1 MKKRIISGVLALSI
15 LFGAYFLFNG
25 ERAAEKT
32 LFAFDTV
39 VEISLRGRDREKALE
54 KCEEEIK
61 RLHAELDAEGSGAIA
76 RYNEN
81 GTTDEETRAL
91 LSHAY
96 SVSEETEGAFDVTLY
111 PVIRLWGFGGD
122 NFKVPSDA
130 ERTEA
135 LEECG
140 YDKLKNG
147 GAKVDFGAA
156 AKGYAADRLCEILE
170 NYDISDALIS
180 IGGTIAVRGRTASV
194 AIQNPNGEGY
204 AAVLECRDTVL
215 STSGG
220 YERYFIEDGVKY
232 SHIFNPKT
240 GCPAESDL
248 VSATAISTDGFL
260 SDALSTAF
268 FVMGEDETKKYLKAH
283 KDVDAVLITKD
294 GRLIATPG
302 VRITECDKKYKSE
315 RMENE

>member
-15 LFGAYFLFNG
+15 LFGAYFLFNE

-91 LSHAY
+91 LSRAY

-122 NFKVPSDA
+122 TFKVPSDA

-140 YDKLKNG
+140 YDKLKLG

-170 NYDISDALIS
+170 NYGISDALIS
-180 IGGTIAVRGRTASV
+180 VGGTIAVRGRTARV

-302 VRITECDKKYKSE
+302 VRITECDKNYKSE